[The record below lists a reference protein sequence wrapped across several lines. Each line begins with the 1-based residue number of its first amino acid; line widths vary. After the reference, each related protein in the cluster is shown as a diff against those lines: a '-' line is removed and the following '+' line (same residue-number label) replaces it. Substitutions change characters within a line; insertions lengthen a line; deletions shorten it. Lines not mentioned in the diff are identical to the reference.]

1 MSNGNYHN
9 EYRHN
14 VVAAVLSRAQ
24 LCIFGD
30 RPVGREKDALEGRVG
45 GAPQRVL
52 QIVAGSVVAPAHAR
66 YLRLVMRSKAVSF
79 NTLSTLPTATVCGSP
94 VSHKCKPPMAYNRGQ
109 RGDKCI
115 C

>member
-66 YLRLVMRSKAVSF
+66 YLRQVMSSKAV
-79 NTLSTLPTATVCGSP
+79 
-94 VSHKCKPPMAYNRGQ
+94 
-109 RGDKCI
+109 
-115 C
+115 